1 MYSKSRSAPQEGI
14 ILKQDGSP
22 SPIKTSDLL
31 LAGLDRT
38 IAEQADATRRGIMK
52 LRSASYAQ

>member
-1 MYSKSRSAPQEGI
+1 MQSKSPSVPREGI
-14 ILKQDGSP
+14 VLKQDGSP
-22 SPIKTSDLL
+22 SPIKTSDPL